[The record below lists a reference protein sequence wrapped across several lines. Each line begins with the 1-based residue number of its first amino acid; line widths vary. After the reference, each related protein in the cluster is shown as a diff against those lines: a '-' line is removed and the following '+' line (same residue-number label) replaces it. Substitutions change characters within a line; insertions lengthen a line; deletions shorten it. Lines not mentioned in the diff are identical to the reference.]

1 MIHDDTPS
9 ARVRARATM
18 VHAMELIGE
27 TQRVKPVGLSWLLV
41 AMLSVVAT
49 LMISWYALFAHATQH
64 FQVSVF
70 LALLLPIC
78 FVTTTLHARIEIVTP
93 VDWALGLAGSAAAIW
108 FALSGD
114 RIGNWMAGF
123 SELEASDYIAGTTLV
138 LLTIEICRRT
148 VGIGLTGI
156 LFLLLAYVA
165 WGHLL
170 TGSFRH
176 PPVSYP
182 YFLEMQVIT
191 TDGIFGSPLYV
202 AASYAFLFVLFGNFY
217 VLSGGGQLFFDVGA
231 ALTGRMIGGPAKACV
246 VSSGLYGSISGSPV
260 ADVATTGPVS
270 IPIMK
275 KIGIAPERAGA
286 IEAAASTGGS
296 MLPPVMGAVA
306 FIMADFTGIPYL
318 QICIYAT
325 LPAFGYYFGVFL
337 LVHFEA
343 VRLNLLRL
351 DESQI
356 VGLRIALQRNWP
368 SLIPLVV
375 MMWLLTSG
383 YSAAYVAG
391 GSALSVVAA
400 SWFSTRDNRIGPMR
414 FVEGCVETCMSSVPL
429 AAAVAAAGMV
439 IGCIELT
446 GLSGK
451 FTLLLFQLSG
461 GYLVPSLIL
470 SGVILILL
478 GMGMPTTGVYIMGV
492 ALLAP
497 VLTGK
502 FGLPTMPVHMFLLFY
517 ACLSAITPPVAV
529 ANFAAASIAGANPF
543 RLGPYAVKL
552 AIGGFVLPFFFLFN
566 SGILQLGGWDA
577 ILADTSIGLTMV
589 FCATMSLHGFV
600 RRMRVH
606 AILRLS
612 FAGLAAAMIYP
623 DRVVQVASVLA
634 AVALFAGL
642 YRVARSREGAS
653 ELAAA

>member
-1 MIHDDTPS
+1 
-9 ARVRARATM
+9 
-18 VHAMELIGE
+18 
-27 TQRVKPVGLSWLLV
+27 
-41 AMLSVVAT
+41 
-49 LMISWYALFAHATQH
+49 
-64 FQVSVF
+64 
-70 LALLLPIC
+70 
-78 FVTTTLHARIEIVTP
+78 
-93 VDWALGLAGSAAAIW
+93 
-108 FALSGD
+108 
-114 RIGNWMAGF
+114 
-123 SELEASDYIAGTTLV
+123 
-138 LLTIEICRRT
+138 
-148 VGIGLTGI
+148 
-156 LFLLLAYVA
+156 
-165 WGHLL
+165 
-170 TGSFRH
+170 
-176 PPVSYP
+176 
-182 YFLEMQVIT
+182 MQVIT

-217 VLSGGGQLFFDVGA
+217 VLSGGGQLFFDLGA
-231 ALTGRMIGGPAKACV
+231 ALTGRMVGGPAKACV

-275 KIGIAPERAGA
+275 KIGISPERAGA

-325 LPAFGYYFGVFL
+325 LPALGYYFGVFL

-343 VRLNLLRL
+343 MRLNLPRL
-351 DESQI
+351 EESQI
-356 VGLRIALQRNWP
+356 VGLKIALQRNWP
-368 SLIPLVV
+368 SLLPLVV

-400 SWFSTRDNRIGPMR
+400 SWFSTRDNRIGPR
-414 FVEGCVETCMSSVPL
+414 KFVEGCVETCMSSVPL

-461 GYLVPSLIL
+461 GYLIPSLML

-502 FGLPTMPVHMFLLFY
+502 FGLPAMPVHMFLLFY

-552 AIGGFVLPFFFLFN
+552 AVGGFTLPFFFLFN
-566 SGILQLGGWDA
+566 RGILQLGGLDA
-577 ILADTSIGLTMV
+577 IVWDTVAGLTVV
-589 FCATMSLHGFV
+589 FCASVALHGHV
-600 RRMRVH
+600 RRM
-606 AILRLS
+606 AIPVLLRLA
-612 FAGLAAAMIYP
+612 FAGFAVALIYP
-623 DRVVQVASVLA
+623 DKMVQASCA
-634 AVALFAGL
+634 IAGVALFAAL
-642 YRVARSREGAS
+642 HRMARSREVKRRARGGLSFSAAAKRLTCDAGAS
-653 ELAAA
+653 PRTGGRPR

>member
-1 MIHDDTPS
+1 
-9 ARVRARATM
+9 
-18 VHAMELIGE
+18 
-27 TQRVKPVGLSWLLV
+27 
-41 AMLSVVAT
+41 
-49 LMISWYALFAHATQH
+49 
-64 FQVSVF
+64 
-70 LALLLPIC
+70 
-78 FVTTTLHARIEIVTP
+78 
-93 VDWALGLAGSAAAIW
+93 
-108 FALSGD
+108 
-114 RIGNWMAGF
+114 MAGF
-123 SELEASDYIAGTTLV
+123 SELETGDYIAGTTLV

-176 PPVSYP
+176 PPVGYP

-231 ALTGRMIGGPAKACV
+231 ALTGRMVGGPAKACV

-275 KIGIAPERAGA
+275 KIGIPAERAGA

-306 FIMADFTGIPYL
+306 FIMADFTGISYL

-325 LPAFGYYFGVFL
+325 LPALGYYFGVFT

-343 VRLNLLRL
+343 MRLNLPRL
-351 DESQI
+351 EESQI
-356 VGLRIALQRNWP
+356 VGMKIALQRNWP

-391 GSALSVVAA
+391 GSALSVIAA
-400 SWFSTRDNRIGPMR
+400 SWFSTSENRIGPQR
-414 FVEGCVETCMSSVPL
+414 FVDGCVETCMSSVPL
-429 AAAVAAAGMV
+429 AAAVAAAGLV

-461 GYLVPSLIL
+461 GYLIPSLML

-497 VLTGK
+497 VLIGK
-502 FGLPTMPVHMFLLFY
+502 FGLPTMQVHMFLLFY

-552 AIGGFVLPFFFLFN
+552 AIGGFILPFFFLFN
-566 SGILQLGGWDA
+566 GGILQLGGWDK
-577 ILADTSIGLTMV
+577 IVWDTLAGFMV
-589 FCATMSLHGFV
+589 VFFATVTLHGHV
-600 RRMRVH
+600 RRM
-606 AILRLS
+606 AIPALLRAP
-612 FAGLAAAMIYP
+612 FAVFAIALIYP
-623 DRVVQVASVLA
+623 DRLTQAACIVAGVVLFTVLHRMARTREAS
-634 AVALFAGL
+634 
-642 YRVARSREGAS
+642 ST
-653 ELAAA
+653 LAAA